1 MKIMNRAALGLAQW
15 GSGAVGQWGSL
26 AYQKGLNQT
35 ARH

>member
-1 MKIMNRAALGLAQW
+1 MKIMNRAALGLAL
-15 GSGAVGQWGSL
+15 WGSL